1 MWKGVFISLGLIG
14 ILYGASLV
22 SSQEN
27 VVATTENVTE
37 PLPAVP
43 QVPLTIEEE
52 LQQAINNTSGY
63 GNRVVKLVPYSAELS
78 YPAPPPKPHKE
89 AAYRERFQRFF
100 ETDEIYLVV
109 KCTTNNKG
117 YPSEQS
123 LSAVVPD
130 SASYWIDREFRSM
143 SGAICNNERATA
155 LNSIDLRLTILNQ

>member
-1 MWKGVFISLGLIG
+1 MWKGLCISLGLVG

-22 SSQEN
+22 SGSKT
-27 VVATTENVTE
+27 VIATTEDVTDS
-37 PLPAVP
+37 LPAAP
-43 QVPLTIEEE
+43 QIPLTIEEE

-89 AAYRERFQRFF
+89 TAYKERFQRFF

-117 YPSEQS
+117 YASEQS

-130 SASYWIDREFRSM
+130 SASHWVTREFGNM
-143 SGAICNNERATA
+143 KGAICNNERATA
-155 LNSIDLRLTILNQ
+155 LNSIDLRLTIINQ